1 MDAIRIVCVTLGFV
15 VILLKLIIRSRTS
28 TSRRPPPGPWQL
40 PLIGSLHHLLL
51 SRFRGHPHRA
61 LREMSATY
69 GPLMLLRFG
78 SVDTLVAS
86 TAEAAREVM
95 RTHDLAFCSRHLSAT
110 LDTISCGGK
119 GILFSRYGDRWRDLR
134 KVCML
139 ELFHQRRVLSFR
151 GVREEEVA
159 RLLRSVSG
167 ECAGGGGRAADV
179 DLGEAICRMV
189 NDIVVRTAIGGRCRY
204 RDEFLRWLDEG
215 VHLAGGFNLADLYPS
230 SRLVRRFSVAA
241 RDMGRCQR
249 NIHRIIEGIIH
260 ERAVTGM
267 RMPEEREDDLL
278 GVLLRLQKEG
288 GLPFHLTNEIIST
301 VILISS
307 LSTTSIPG
315 KKEEEVAGKER
326 DSPGKKRSLLRLAV
340 ARSWSRG
347 QGRPWS
353 GDGGR
358 RSEVAHRERRSG
370 RRGKEE
376 EKRGRDIFAAGSET
390 SSTVLVWAMSEL
402 VKNPRVLHK
411 AQSEVRETFKGQEK
425 LTEDDMAKLSY
436 LHLVLKEALR
446 LHTPVP
452 FLLPREC
459 REACR
464 VMGYDVTK
472 GTKVF
477 VNVWAISRD
486 GEVWGDGE
494 VFRPERFEGSG
505 VDFRGNDFEF
515 TPFGA
520 GRRICPG
527 ITHGLANMEL
537 VLASLLYHFDW
548 EVPGGGGSDELDMTE
563 AFGITLRRKSKL
575 VLKATP
581 RVSFVSKSPN
591 SV

>member
-301 VILISS
+301 VIL
-307 LSTTSIPG
+307 
-315 KKEEEVAGKER
+315 
-326 DSPGKKRSLLRLAV
+326 
-340 ARSWSRG
+340 
-347 QGRPWS
+347 
-353 GDGGR
+353 
-358 RSEVAHRERRSG
+358 
-370 RRGKEE
+370 
-376 EKRGRDIFAAGSET
+376 DIFAAGSET

>member
-1 MDAIRIVCVTLGFV
+1 MVLPPQRIAEPAGGQMDITIIRIVCVVLGFL
-15 VILLKLIIRSRTS
+15 ILRQLVRSQSHTATS
-28 TSRRPPPGPWQL
+28 RRRPPPGPWQL

-51 SRFRGHPHRA
+51 SRFGDLPHRA

-110 LDTISCGGK
+110 LDVISCGGQ
-119 GILFSRYGDRWRDLR
+119 GILFSPYGDRWRELR
-134 KVCML
+134 KLCML
-139 ELFHQRRVLSFR
+139 ELFHPRRVLSFR

-167 ECAGGGGRAADV
+167 ECATAGGGRADV
-179 DLGEAICRMV
+179 DLGEGICRMI
-189 NDIVVRTAIGGRCRY
+189 NDVVVRTAIGGRCRY
-204 RDEFLRWLDEG
+204 RDEFLRGLDDA
-215 VHLAGGFNLADLYPS
+215 VRLTGGFSLADLYPS
-230 SRLVRRFSVAA
+230 SRLVRRFSLAA

-249 NIHRIIEGIIH
+249 NIYRIIQSIIH
-260 ERAVTGM
+260 ERAVA
-267 RMPEEREDDLL
+267 RMPEEEREEDLL

-288 GLPFHLTNEIIST
+288 SLPFHLTDEILST
-301 VILISS
+301 VIF
-307 LSTTSIPG
+307 
-315 KKEEEVAGKER
+315 
-326 DSPGKKRSLLRLAV
+326 
-340 ARSWSRG
+340 
-347 QGRPWS
+347 
-353 GDGGR
+353 
-358 RSEVAHRERRSG
+358 
-370 RRGKEE
+370 
-376 EKRGRDIFAAGSET
+376 DIFAAGSET

-411 AQSEVRETFKGQEK
+411 AQSEVRETFKGQGK
-425 LTEDDMAKLSY
+425 LTEDDMAKLNY

-446 LHTPVP
+446 LHAPVP

-459 REACR
+459 REPCR
-464 VMGYDVTK
+464 VMGYDVAK

-486 GEVWGDGE
+486 AEVWGDGE
-494 VFRPERFEGSG
+494 VFRPERFEGGG

-548 EVPGGGGSDELDMTE
+548 EVPGGGGSGEELDMTE
-563 AFGITLRRKSKL
+563 AFGITLRRKAKL
-575 VLKATP
+575 LLKATP
-581 RVSFVSKSPN
+581 RVSFISK
-591 SV
+591 